1 MKEKRDKSDERRQ
14 KPDRRLATRDEFS
27 GTDRRIGSR
36 REDEQSIVE

>member
-1 MKEKRDKSDERRQ
+1 MKEVREKSDDRRQ
-14 KPDRRLATRDEFS
+14 QSDRRLATRDEFS